1 MLFKHCF
8 ASFTP
13 SNYLSLCLLAGLTA
27 CTAAPIDSTSTK
39 PATTIKAP
47 TPSSSQ
53 PAKPSQA
60 PIDLIPAGMTLLSS
74 FKHDFNRDGVEDW
87 VAVAKQD
94 VGNGFYIRYVFVY
107 LSQTNGQYKQL
118 VQSPF
123 ESAWQEKRRQG
134 LTVKLQGNDLLII
147 SGPEKFSDL
156 PPTNGLNEI
165 SLRQSYLFQ
174 YTNHDFV
181 LQQYTHGSS
190 FVYQG
195 KVTHD
200 SYIFDLPTRAYRGNR
215 VGEQR
220 CDFTPNQ
227 MCKDKLAWNKT
238 VASYPTLSLSSFKR
252 FDTETIR
259 ELSKA
264 TQ

>member
-1 MLFKHCF
+1 MADGYYNQKSEQQ
-8 ASFTP
+8 A
-13 SNYLSLCLLAGLTA
+13 
-27 CTAAPIDSTSTK
+27 
-39 PATTIKAP
+39 KAYC
-47 TPSSSQ
+47 SS
-53 PAKPSQA
+53 P
-60 PIDLIPAGMTLLSS
+60 
-74 FKHDFNRDGVEDW
+74 
-87 VAVAKQD
+87 
-94 VGNGFYIRYVFVY
+94 
-107 LSQTNGQYKQL
+107 
-118 VQSPF
+118 
-123 ESAWQEKRRQG
+123 EKRRQG
-134 LTVKLQGNDLLII
+134 LTVKLQGNNLLII
-147 SGPEKFSDL
+147 SGPEKLSDL
-156 PPTNGLNEI
+156 PPTNGPNEI

-227 MCKDKLAWNKT
+227 MCKDKFAWNKT
-238 VASYPTLSLSSFKR
+238 VASYPTLSLSSFNR

>member
-1 MLFKHCF
+1 MQFQTRLS
-8 ASFTP
+8 SFTS
-13 SNYLSLCLLAGLTA
+13 SNYLSVCLLLGLTA
-27 CTAAPIDSTSTK
+27 CNTVPVEPTLGKTVVTEPSPAPIVSQTN
-39 PATTIKAP
+39 
-47 TPSSSQ
+47 SSQ
-53 PAKPSQA
+53 SPAK
-60 PIDLIPAGMTLLSS
+60 LIPAGMSLLSS
-74 FKHDFNRDGVEDW
+74 FKYDFNRDGMADW
-87 VAVAKQD
+87 VIVAKQE
-94 VGNGFYIRYVFVY
+94 VGNGFYIRPVFVY
-107 LSQTNGQYKQL
+107 LSQPNGQYQQL

-123 ESAWQEKRRQG
+123 ESAWPASRQPG

-156 PPTNGLNEI
+156 PPTNGPNEI

-174 YTNHDFV
+174 YTQNDFI

-215 VGEQR
+215 VGKQR

-227 MCKDKLAWNKT
+227 VCKDQFAWNKT
-238 VASYPTLSLSSFKR
+238 VASYPILSLSSFKR
-252 FDTETIR
+252 FDSETIR